1 MNKIASVILASFL
14 AAGAHAQPRVA
25 ADWSQAD
32 FNDAFSSAS
41 QAAKLSAAYASTL
54 SQAPDAEGEEHLKR
68 AKAELEG
75 VLRSIDALIS
85 TETDDAKKIAL
96 YKLKDQV
103 QLSLNTVTKTLEL
116 LAAQRG
122 GQNAKLDQTLAEAK
136 FLNKA
141 MSSYLG
147 APDFAGTIHMKTA
160 PFELEISGEAL
171 YDAVRKKLPF
181 LAGAVQGRLR
191 INPGA
196 DMLAQFNALKAEY
209 YTTLLEAA
217 QAVKNDGRSPMDD
230 LRLKGMAEWGRDTKV
245 IAPGQGWQQAVEVLT
260 FKQFNSLR

>member
-1 MNKIASVILASFL
+1 MKKIVPVVLASFL
-14 AAGAHAQPRVA
+14 AAGAHAQP
-25 ADWSQAD
+25 DLE
-32 FNDAFSSAS
+32 DAFASAS
-41 QAAKLSAAYASTL
+41 RAAELSAAYASAL
-54 SQAPDAEGEEHLKR
+54 SQAPEGAGEEYLKK

-75 VLRSIDALIS
+75 LLKSIETMIS
-85 TETDDAKKIAL
+85 AEADDAKKLAL
-96 YKLKDQV
+96 YKLKDQA
-103 QLSLNTVTKTLEL
+103 QRSLNDVAKTLEI
-116 LAAQRG
+116 LAAARG

-141 MSSYLG
+141 LSSYLG
-147 APDFAGTIHMKTA
+147 TPDFAGTIHMKTT
-160 PFELEISGEAL
+160 PFELEVSGEAL
-171 YDAVRKKLPF
+171 YEAVRKKLPF
-181 LAGAVQGRLR
+181 LAGAVHGRLR

-196 DMLAQFNALKAEY
+196 EMLAQFNALKAEY

-217 QAVKNDGRSPMDD
+217 QAVKNDGRNPMDD